1 MKRQFL
7 FGCLFI
13 ALAAVIF
20 STMEVLLKL
29 PAVAGAFHPMQITLE
44 RFLVGGICLLP
55 VAGWTLRRK
64 GIRLTRRDVG
74 TFALT
79 GLFCVPLSMVLYQ
92 LAITHGQANVVA
104 VLFSGNPIFVT
115 LLAFLLLHETIAWN
129 NLLALVLEVLGIG
142 AIAGLGGSAV
152 SLSSVA
158 LAVLAALFFAA
169 YAVLGKRQTARTGS
183 LVVTCG
189 SFLWGGLELGALLLL
204 GRTEVGSALFGQLGL
219 TMFQDVPFLQGL
231 TGADPALFPLHW
243 HRQHRPGLRFSYA
256 GH

>member
-20 STMEVLLKL
+20 STMEVLLKLPL

-115 LLAFLLLHETIAWN
+115 LLAFLL
-129 NLLALVLEVLGIG
+129 
-142 AIAGLGGSAV
+142 S
-152 SLSSVA
+152 
-158 LAVLAALFFAA
+158 
-169 YAVLGKRQTARTGS
+169 
-183 LVVTCG
+183 
-189 SFLWGGLELGALLLL
+189 
-204 GRTEVGSALFGQLGL
+204 
-219 TMFQDVPFLQGL
+219 P
-231 TGADPALFPLHW
+231 
-243 HRQHRPGLRFSYA
+243 
-256 GH
+256 

>member
-44 RFLVGGICLLP
+44 RFLGGGIGLLP
-55 VAGWTLRRK
+55 VAGGTVRRK

-104 VLFSGNPIFVT
+104 VLFSGNPIFVIRTAVFT
-115 LLAFLLLHETIAWN
+115 LTFGLLPTTLPMSRMLCLLKDICSIIIESTMVIFRSLAAPQ
-129 NLLALVLEVLGIG
+129 A
-142 AIAGLGGSAV
+142 AV
-152 SLSSVA
+152 S
-158 LAVLAALFFAA
+158 A
-169 YAVLGKRQTARTGS
+169 YHKI
-183 LVVTCG
+183 
-189 SFLWGGLELGALLLL
+189 GLLIL
-204 GRTEVGSALFGQLGL
+204 
-219 TMFQDVPFLQGL
+219 
-231 TGADPALFPLHW
+231 PAW
-243 HRQHRPGLRFSYA
+243 T
-256 GH
+256 